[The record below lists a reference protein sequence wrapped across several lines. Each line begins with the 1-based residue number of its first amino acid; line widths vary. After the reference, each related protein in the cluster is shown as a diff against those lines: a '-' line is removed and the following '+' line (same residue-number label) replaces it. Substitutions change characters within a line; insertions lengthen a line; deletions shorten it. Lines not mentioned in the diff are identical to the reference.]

1 MILLVLG
8 VSNLYE
14 VIQKHLSNSLIVL
27 NYLEIPIGNI
37 VIVLN
42 NGDLFSQDSIST
54 IMESLDIHS
63 CRNRIIISAR
73 TEVNF
78 EVLLKH

>member
-1 MILLVLG
+1 LILLVLG

-63 CRNRIIISAR
+63 CRNSIIISAR